1 MLKRT
6 ALLALVLALGS
17 GRALAATY
25 DESVN
30 GDMSNDRTAPSS
42 LTLQSGPG
50 LVNLLSG
57 TTVAGDLDYITIHAP
72 TGIAN
77 IRLTQFDSTDDIA
90 FMAIQAG
97 STFTEP
103 ASGPDITKLLGWA
116 HISLPVPQEML
127 PILGTASGAI
137 GFPAPYTLP
146 GGDYTLWIQ
155 QTGPQTVGFTFE
167 IIAVPEPGLLLL
179 ASVALAGLAVTR
191 RRAH

>member
-1 MLKRT
+1 MLKRI
-6 ALLALVLALGS
+6 ALLALVLVLGS

-30 GDMSNDRTAPSS
+30 GDISGDRTAPSS
-42 LTLQSGPG
+42 LTLDGG
-50 LVNLLSG
+50 GVVNLLKG
-57 TTVAGDLDYITIHAP
+57 TTIAGDLDYITIHAS

-77 IRLTQFDSTDDIA
+77 LRLTQFDSADDLA

-103 ASGPDITKLLGWA
+103 PTGTDITKLLGWA
-116 HISLPVPQEML
+116 HISLPVPTEML

-137 GFPAPYTLP
+137 GIPAPYTLP

-155 QTGPQTVGFTFE
+155 QTGAQTVAYSFE
-167 IIAVPEPGLLLL
+167 IVAAPEPGVLLL
-179 ASVALAGLAVTR
+179 ASLALAGLAVTR

>member
-1 MLKRT
+1 MSKRT
-6 ALLALVLALGS
+6 ALLALVLVLGS

-25 DESVN
+25 DESVS
-30 GDMSNDRTAPSS
+30 GDISGNRSAPSS
-42 LTLQSGPG
+42 LTLDGG
-50 LVNLLSG
+50 GVVNLLKG
-57 TTVAGDLDYITIHAP
+57 TTIAGDLDYITIHAP

-77 IRLTQFDSTDDIA
+77 LRLTQFDSTDDLA

-103 ASGPDITKLLGWA
+103 DVGTDITKLLGWA
-116 HISLPVPQEML
+116 HISLPVPKEML
-127 PILGTASGAI
+127 PILGTAAGAI
-137 GFPAPYTLP
+137 GIPAPYTLP

-155 QTGPQTVGFTFE
+155 QTGAQTVAYSFE
-167 IIAVPEPGLLLL
+167 IVAAPEPGLLLL